1 LDTASQQRIL
11 GYFIEEAKEHL
22 HTLEQGILQL
32 SSAVQDTE
40 MVNEMFRAAHSVKGG
55 AAMLG
60 YTSIQKTAHRLEDSF
75 KFLKENSIPVDRKL
89 ESLFLAGYDFLQ
101 DLVEKLENS
110 SGFRDEDAG
119 DIVEKVDANFLLLQ
133 NYLQELMNATGVS
146 PASTSSPQPVAQPVA
161 QPKPQAQPV
170 AQPSVNITEE
180 VKNVLKDMLQ
190 LFKQKDTP
198 ENRQALE
205 RLCLNLGQLAPNQ
218 ANWQKLVRCAQAAVA
233 NSKYAY
239 SVLAPIVIKEL
250 KLGSDYLQAGQ
261 AQQINPSQ
269 NLRELAALS
278 VSQIT
283 IPIEPQAAAAALLQS
298 FSREQL
304 AQLVQILNFNL

>member
-32 SSAVQDTE
+32 PSAVKDTE

-75 KFLKENSIPVDRKL
+75 KFLKENSIPVDQKL

-101 DLVEKLENS
+101 DLVEKLEKS
-110 SGFRDEDAG
+110 PGFRDEDAG
-119 DIVEKVDANFLLLQ
+119 DIIEKVDANFLLLQ
-133 NYLQELMNATGVS
+133 NYLQELMNATNRS
-146 PASTSSPQPVAQPVA
+146 PAKAPSPTYQPAA
-161 QPKPQAQPV
+161 TPKPQPQSQPV
-170 AQPSVNITEE
+170 QASVNITEE

-190 LFKQKDTP
+190 LFKQKDNP

-205 RLCLNLGQLAPNQ
+205 RLCLKLGQLAPSQ
-218 ANWQKLVRCAQAAVA
+218 PNWQKLVKCAQAAVA

-239 SVLAPIVIKEL
+239 NVLAPVVIKEL

-261 AQQINPSQ
+261 VQQINPSQ
-269 NLRELAALS
+269 NLRELGTTAI
-278 VSQIT
+278 SQIS
-283 IPIEPQAAAAALLQS
+283 IPLEPQAAAAALLQA

-304 AQLVQILNFNL
+304 SQLVQLLNFNL